1 MNLPRSST
9 ALPRVEWRERSSS
22 TNAELRELVER
33 EGDAVPHGTVLATVQ
48 QTAGRGRLGRGWEMP
63 PGTGLAMSMLI
74 RSGGGSAPTSL
85 DISWLPLLAGSAVS
99 AALQPFFSELTER
112 ALENGDEVPETRR
125 VGVKWPN
132 DVHVRDEHD
141 AEHNSPGKKL
151 CGILCE
157 MLPNGDV
164 IVGMGVNLFIAEW
177 DLPTERSTSLLA
189 AGAYLGEDIYEG
201 DEFSFG
207 EPGIS
212 AFDPRGAAILDR
224 VMSEIGTGLLALV
237 ARSKSEA
244 QGVRIR
250 AARDSV
256 TLGSEVRVHLPGGE
270 IVDGRAVRLADD
282 GALVVDRPTGKQL
295 IVHAGD
301 VEHLR

>member
-1 MNLPRSST
+1 MNLPHTRT
-9 ALPRVEWRERSSS
+9 ALPRVEWRESSAS

-33 EGDAVPHGTVLATVQ
+33 EGDAVPHGTILATAQ

-74 RSGGGSAPTSL
+74 RGVGGSAPTSL
-85 DISWLPLLAGSAVS
+85 DISWLPLIAGSAVS
-99 AALQPFFSELTER
+99 AALQPFFTALTER
-112 ALENGDEVPETRR
+112 ALELGEEAPETRR

-141 AEHNSPGKKL
+141 AENNSPGKKL

-157 MLPNGDV
+157 MLPGGDV

-201 DEFSFG
+201 DEFTFG

-212 AFDPRGAAILDR
+212 AFDPRGAQIIDR
-224 VMSEIGTGLLALV
+224 IMSEVGTGLLALV
-237 ARSKSEA
+237 ERSKNEA

-270 IVDGRAVRLADD
+270 IVDGLAVRLAED

-295 IVHAGD
+295 VVHAGD